1 MTHCAV
7 LNCSVVSDS
16 LDPWIL
22 WTYGPT
28 RFLCP
33 WDSPDK
39 NTGVGSLSL
48 LQADLS
54 YPELNQSLLYYRWIL
69 HQLSYQGSSFDPL
82 IGFKLMK
89 ECNGLDNKKF
99 MLLDITHCHHIY
111 STLPT
116 WHKNFIY
123 G

>member
-1 MTHCAV
+1 MLCLIAQLCLILWNHGFFGPMGPPGS
-7 LNCSVVSDS
+7 SVHGILQTRILEWVAYPFSK
-16 LDPWIL
+16 WIL
-22 WTYGPT
+22 AT
-28 RFLCP
+28 
-33 WDSPDK
+33 
-39 NTGVGSLSL
+39 
-48 LQADLS
+48 Q
-54 YPELNQSLLYYRWIL
+54 ELNWSILYNTWIL
-69 HQLSYQGSSFDPL
+69 HQLSSQGSSFDPL

-111 STLPT
+111 SSFPT